1 MLPLGRPS
9 LLPGS
14 SGSGSVNSRDGKETN
29 KKDRERKREKD
40 RGRNRWRE
48 GLVMSGL
55 VRQSQL

>member
-29 KKDRERKREKD
+29 KIDRETEREREKD
-40 RGRNRWRE
+40 RKKQVEGRISHEW
-48 GLVMSGL
+48 VS
-55 VRQSQL
+55 